1 MTFRYTLFA
10 VLVMANLAAAEDWV
24 SVGASPRAASADSPP
39 TAVVHSSPQGKSS
52 AAEDGQLQL
61 ITELIA
67 RVEQLQAQV
76 SQMSGQIESQRY
88 KLEKLEK
95 ASESRYLD
103 MDRRLASLTVAQ
115 AESPVTVP
123 THENSVQ
130 SVSDQD
136 AYQTAMK
143 LLRAKEY
150 DQASS
155 AYDSFIRNYPDS
167 DLLQNAF
174 YWSGAVYLF
183 QQDYDA
189 ALERFKAVIDRFP
202 EGGKAA
208 DATYSYAV
216 TLHKSGDLEGAR
228 HWLNQVLTEHAGA
241 QGNAVS
247 LATDYLK
254 KLDAVAE

>member
-1 MTFRYTLFA
+1 MTFRYTL
-10 VLVMANLAAAEDWV
+10 LAALAITNPVAAEDWV
-24 SVGASPRAASADSPP
+24 SVGASPRAASTDSPA
-39 TAVVHSSPQGKSS
+39 TIVHSPAQVQSS

-61 ITELIA
+61 MTELIV

-76 SQMSGQIESQRY
+76 SEMSGLIESQQY
-88 KLEKLEK
+88 KIEKLEK

-103 MDRRLASLTVAQ
+103 MDRRLASLAVSRVEAPDVVRPS
-115 AESPVTVP
+115 ESS
-123 THENSVQ
+123 EN

-155 AYDSFIRNYPDS
+155 AYNSFIRNYPES

-183 QQDYDA
+183 QQDYAA

-202 EGGKAA
+202 EGVKVA

-228 HWLNQVLTEHAGA
+228 HWLNQVITKHSDA

-254 KLDAVAE
+254 RLDTVTE